1 MAQNNAK
8 KLEKYQQD
16 LQIQQKEFKK
26 RENEQ
31 YWQNSVKLQR
41 KEIELQELK
50 SLFEQQ
56 QHEEPVLASVLSQTD
71 NHKTVDQE
79 TQYTET
85 STADQSKPSQVDPT
99 VKKMLQVQIEEIT
112 NLKLENLQLQNDF
125 NQQMN

>member
-1 MAQNNAK
+1 MAQNNTK

-50 SLFEQQ
+50 SLFE
-56 QHEEPVLASVLSQTD
+56 
-71 NHKTVDQE
+71 
-79 TQYTET
+79 
-85 STADQSKPSQVDPT
+85 
-99 VKKMLQVQIEEIT
+99 
-112 NLKLENLQLQNDF
+112 
-125 NQQMN
+125 